1 MFHQNWID
9 LIRAGDM
16 FYMQSVLIKL
26 EKLKIDYVNLF
37 AMQSNWEKFNE
48 KRMSN
53 QTIQKNTA
61 IVEIL
66 SPGHRRSRNNEA
78 INIYYCI
85 EYWNLIIFR
94 SSSVHLFEWV
104 RIFLGLPFWLESL
117 RYSLIE
123 WINNYERKL
132 NLATMW
138 TYGNISILRSISNR
152 FSIDF
157 Q

>member
-1 MFHQNWID
+1 
-9 LIRAGDM
+9 M

-94 SSSVHLFEWV
+94 SSSVHLFE
-104 RIFLGLPFWLESL
+104 
-117 RYSLIE
+117 
-123 WINNYERKL
+123 
-132 NLATMW
+132 
-138 TYGNISILRSISNR
+138 
-152 FSIDF
+152 
-157 Q
+157 